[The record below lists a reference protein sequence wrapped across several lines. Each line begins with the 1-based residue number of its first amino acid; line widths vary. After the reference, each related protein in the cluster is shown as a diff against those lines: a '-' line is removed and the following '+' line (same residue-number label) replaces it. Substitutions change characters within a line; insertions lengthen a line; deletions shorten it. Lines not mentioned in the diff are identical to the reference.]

1 MVSELSSSDEPMG
14 GQKRK
19 ETTNLMRN
27 TWNALTPKEKKSRI
41 KKAIKKGRNK
51 TVK

>member
-1 MVSELSSSDEPMG
+1 MVSELSSSDEPKRG
-14 GQKRK
+14 AKRK
-19 ETTNLMRN
+19 EATNRMRN
-27 TWNALTPKEKKSRI
+27 TWNALTPEEKKSRI

>member
-1 MVSELSSSDEPMG
+1 MVSEQSSSDEPMG
-14 GQKRK
+14 GPKRK
-19 ETTNLMRN
+19 EGTNLMRN